1 MTIPGQVLHTRDR
14 DYVSFRR
21 ETLMRVMYKDLA
33 KCKSPV
39 VLTHSEETEQG
50 SVFVYEGADTATS
63 DVYMEYRLHPIPVYR
78 RIKGGTAA

>member
-1 MTIPGQVLHTRDR
+1 MNRPGNVLHTRGR
-14 DYVSFRR
+14 DYVSLRR

-63 DVYMEYRLHPIPVYR
+63 DVYMEYRLHPIEVYR
-78 RIKGGTAA
+78 RMKGGAAA